1 MKQTQVRCAIVA
13 LLACA
18 GLFLTAGAIPAVV
31 LTNTGQVADGSLSG
45 LGPILRLVRPTE
57 RPLVGPDVQFDVPLS
72 SILQITLDFPRVII
86 ETATRTLIGPFS
98 AILGI
103 PEMLKLDRN
112 GAGSY
117 DLPTTSLRAIALNG
131 ASLRRVP
138 REWTVSEF
146 LTRPEVVAA
155 SPLTDGAICETCS
168 IATPPTG
175 QFPGGDAPIW
185 NTITPVLPPETD
197 RGELPWWV
205 GLLGVAGVMAVL
217 YLMTASGGT
226 SS

>member
-103 PEMLKLDRN
+103 PEMLRLDRS
-112 GAGSY
+112 GSESY

-146 LTRPEVVAA
+146 LTRPKVVAA
-155 SPLTDGAICETCS
+155 SPLTDTICDDCS
-168 IATPPTG
+168 IAAPPIG
-175 QFPGGDAPIW
+175 QYPGSDDPIW
-185 NTITPVLPPETD
+185 NTITPTLPPETD

-205 GLLGVAGVMAVL
+205 GLLGVAGVMVVL
-217 YLMTASGGT
+217 YLMTGSGGT

>member
-1 MKQTQVRCAIVA
+1 MKQTQVRCAIVV

-18 GLFLTAGAIPAVV
+18 GLFLSAGAIPAVV

-45 LGPILRLVRPTE
+45 LGPILRLVRPDD

-72 SILQITLDFPRVII
+72 SILQITIDFPRVII

-103 PEMLKLDRN
+103 PEMLRLDRD
-112 GAGSY
+112 GSGSY
-117 DLPTTSLRAIALNG
+117 DLPTASLRAIALNG

-155 SPLTDGAICETCS
+155 SPLTDGGCDDCS
-168 IATPPTG
+168 IVPPPIG
-175 QFPGGDAPIW
+175 QFPGGDEPIW
-185 NTITPVLPPETD
+185 NTMTPLLPPETD
-197 RGELPWWV
+197 RAELPWWV
-205 GLLGVAGVMAVL
+205 GMLGVAGVIGLL
-217 YLMTASGGT
+217 YVMTASSGT